1 MILSSVNPN
10 PPFPPTRCRCEVD
23 VTLANG
29 EVRRRWTNP
38 ERTARIELLCR
49 IGMVSK
55 SLAHHDIETLCPL
68 PHDLR
73 CALPHDLASELPDS
87 RSISAAALSGASEPR
102 SDLAAYS
109 AWFSASDVPPASSQA
124 EAFGVWGAPRRAAL
138 DALLAVSDNARKEAR
153 LRLALARGTPPAA
166 PDLWAAGPDELRA
179 EGAPSDALL
188 SRLVLRWRPGVNNGD
203 GDETT
208 VRHRAFA
215 RPCRIRLVGSR
226 RSWDRFRFSR
236 LSSREHWVRALS
248 ARMRSPKSLAI
259 HRPHVMTLFRF
270 SMSYQASHRTRHMCF
285 ASAHSMALARVRTC
299 GGDSRRH
306 PRDQS
311 HRSRS
316 AWARERSCC
325 GGLCL
330 TWLRVVLSSSDD
342 HLTKYPPVACMHRA
356 LNGSVLLLR
365 TTHRSYHSC
374 RA

>member
-1 MILSSVNPN
+1 MCIRDS
-10 PPFPPTRCRCEVD
+10 
-23 VTLANG
+23 
-29 EVRRRWTNP
+29 
-38 ERTARIELLCR
+38 
-49 IGMVSK
+49 
-55 SLAHHDIETLCPL
+55 
-68 PHDLR
+68 
-73 CALPHDLASELPDS
+73 PDS

-208 VRHRAFA
+208 VRYRAFA

-259 HRPHVMTLFRF
+259 HRT
-270 SMSYQASHRTRHMCF
+270 
-285 ASAHSMALARVRTC
+285 
-299 GGDSRRH
+299 
-306 PRDQS
+306 
-311 HRSRS
+311 
-316 AWARERSCC
+316 
-325 GGLCL
+325 
-330 TWLRVVLSSSDD
+330 
-342 HLTKYPPVACMHRA
+342 
-356 LNGSVLLLR
+356 
-365 TTHRSYHSC
+365 
-374 RA
+374 

>member
-1 MILSSVNPN
+1 MILSSVNPQ

-138 DALLAVSDNARKEAR
+138 DAS
-153 LRLALARGTPPAA
+153 
-166 PDLWAAGPDELRA
+166 
-179 EGAPSDALL
+179 
-188 SRLVLRWRPGVNNGD
+188 WR
-203 GDETT
+203 
-208 VRHRAFA
+208 
-215 RPCRIRLVGSR
+215 
-226 RSWDRFRFSR
+226 
-236 LSSREHWVRALS
+236 
-248 ARMRSPKSLAI
+248 
-259 HRPHVMTLFRF
+259 
-270 SMSYQASHRTRHMCF
+270 
-285 ASAHSMALARVRTC
+285 
-299 GGDSRRH
+299 
-306 PRDQS
+306 
-311 HRSRS
+311 
-316 AWARERSCC
+316 
-325 GGLCL
+325 
-330 TWLRVVLSSSDD
+330 
-342 HLTKYPPVACMHRA
+342 
-356 LNGSVLLLR
+356 
-365 TTHRSYHSC
+365 
-374 RA
+374 

>member
-1 MILSSVNPN
+1 M
-10 PPFPPTRCRCEVD
+10 
-23 VTLANG
+23 TLANG

-208 VRHRAFA
+208 VRYRAFA

-236 LSSREHWVRALS
+236 LSSREHWGRALS
-248 ARMRSPKSLAI
+248 AKMRSPKSLAI

-325 GGLCL
+325 EGKRSRTSAAQRARARVETSHRHGCSAAKLQPQPEARRWRGARGLG
-330 TWLRVVLSSSDD
+330 
-342 HLTKYPPVACMHRA
+342 P
-356 LNGSVLLLR
+356 
-365 TTHRSYHSC
+365 
-374 RA
+374 

>member
-1 MILSSVNPN
+1 MSSVNPN

-87 RSISAAALSGASEPR
+87 RSISAAALSGTSEPR

-188 SRLVLRWRPGVNNGD
+188 SRLVLRWRPGAV
-203 GDETT
+203 
-208 VRHRAFA
+208 
-215 RPCRIRLVGSR
+215 
-226 RSWDRFRFSR
+226 
-236 LSSREHWVRALS
+236 
-248 ARMRSPKSLAI
+248 
-259 HRPHVMTLFRF
+259 
-270 SMSYQASHRTRHMCF
+270 SYT
-285 ASAHSMALARVRTC
+285 
-299 GGDSRRH
+299 
-306 PRDQS
+306 
-311 HRSRS
+311 
-316 AWARERSCC
+316 
-325 GGLCL
+325 
-330 TWLRVVLSSSDD
+330 
-342 HLTKYPPVACMHRA
+342 HLTLP
-356 LNGSVLLLR
+356 
-365 TTHRSYHSC
+365 TTD
-374 RA
+374 